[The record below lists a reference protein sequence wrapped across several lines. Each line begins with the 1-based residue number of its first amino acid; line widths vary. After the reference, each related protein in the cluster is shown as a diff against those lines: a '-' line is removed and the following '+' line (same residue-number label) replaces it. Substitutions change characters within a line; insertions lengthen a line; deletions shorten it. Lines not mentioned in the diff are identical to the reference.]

1 MVFDGGPYRRHP
13 TITWN
18 FGRKEK
24 FGGKRVSSLPLCL
37 LCAIPIVEAWI
48 NEDRPT
54 RREID
59 EEQERWKTYDDSAKK
74 HVLVPSAEVE
84 KTILHKHPQIWKAL
98 YRGSGSG
105 GTGSTASP
113 HRHAASQSS
122 IEIGEFKELGAA
134 RVTSPEGPDPYWPPA
149 ERPGYLVHAHCW
161 ALFDQ
166 VIEGGVARIEANL
179 DVFVQ
184 AVQHFW
190 QKDRL
195 RHTHDYQV
203 GWCIQHEIPSDS
215 DSPGPSYCEMK
226 EDALHNLCTN
236 CQNPLFVLKFEEA
249 IQRNRI
255 RGKVHL
261 QVGFGNFPLDLAIL
275 IIDTVCPAKYTAI
288 EVQNARNLLEAFQWT
303 LPDGYW
309 QKRCDSSL
317 LFEVKKLKKTKAQV
331 DWQALGLDL
340 MSLLVEDEFTSGL
353 RNRERV
359 LLFMGRIKRRFIELL

>member
-1 MVFDGGPYRRHP
+1 MPKYAA
-13 TITWN
+13 N
-18 FGRKEK
+18 
-24 FGGKRVSSLPLCL
+24 L
-37 LCAIPIVEAWI
+37 LE
-48 NEDRPT
+48 
-54 RREID
+54 
-59 EEQERWKTYDDSAKK
+59 
-74 HVLVPSAEVE
+74 
-84 KTILHKHPQIWKAL
+84 
-98 YRGSGSG
+98 
-105 GTGSTASP
+105 
-113 HRHAASQSS
+113 
-122 IEIGEFKELGAA
+122 ELGAT
-134 RVTSPEGPDPYWPPA
+134 RVTSAEGLDPYWPPA

-166 VIEGGVARIEANL
+166 VIEGGVAHIEANL

-184 AVQHFW
+184 AVKHFW

-215 DSPGPSYCEMK
+215 DSPGPSYCKMK

-236 CQNPLFVLKFEEA
+236 CQNPLFVLKLEDA

-261 QVGFGNFPLDLAIL
+261 HVGFGNFPLDLAIL

-317 LFEVKKLKKTKAQV
+317 LFEVKKLKKTKVQV

-340 MSLLVEDEFTSGL
+340 MSLLVEDGSTSGL

-359 LLFMGRIKRRFIELL
+359 LLFMDRIKRRFVELL